1 MARKSEVDRTILEAA
16 LEGLQHRLE
25 AINEKMTEVRGL
37 LSGRAAKAPAVAES
51 AAEKPAR
58 KRRMSAAARKRIAEA
73 QRRRWQ
79 QFRASQKGPGRRAK
93 AAPKTAA
100 EEAAE

>member
-1 MARKSEVDRTILEAA
+1 MARKSAVDRTILEAA

-25 AINEKMTEVRGL
+25 TINEKIAEVKGL
-37 LSGRAAKAPAVAES
+37 LSGRAKAPAAVES
-51 AAEKPAR
+51 STEKPTRRR
-58 KRRMSAAARKRIAEA
+58 KMSAAARKRIAEA

-79 QFRASQKGPGRRAK
+79 QFRAAQKSGGRRGRAAAK
-93 AAPKTAA
+93 APA